1 MPKKLVTVAIS
12 VVVAFA
18 LWMYVVMVIGPEY
31 QDTFRDVKVELVGK
45 SALEAQNLM
54 ILGDEDYTVDLV
66 LSGNRSD
73 LNKLSASNISVT
85 LDLSKILDPGKTA
98 YRYDVSFPGNVA
110 KGSITV
116 QSQSPTGITLE
127 VVRKAEK
134 TVDVQVIYDEDL
146 IPAGYGVLPVEQE
159 LDKLHIEGPQNVI
172 EKIAVA
178 RIQLDITEENNKT
191 DIPGEYM
198 ATLCDAEGQEVDS
211 RYVTV
216 TTAGAEKIA
225 VTLPIRMKKEI
236 PLKVHVLEGGG
247 VTAENITLS
256 PSTITVLGKAEDLE
270 NLNEWYIN
278 TAEEPLDLRVLEEG
292 TTIEPFPLEL
302 PKDIIN
308 RSGVTEVTV
317 EVSFENLIKE
327 EFTIKR
333 EQIQLLNVPEG
344 MVPEISEQ
352 QLKVT
357 VRGAEKTVKAL
368 DASDILISV
377 DFSDAKLGQMKE
389 WVVKVTINGEPADA
403 GIVGGPYTV
412 YVEIVDGTAIVQA
425 ASALMDE

>member
-1 MPKKLVTVAIS
+1 MPKKIITVAIS
-12 VVVAFA
+12 VAVAFA

-31 QDTFRDVKVELVGK
+31 KDTFRDVKVELVGK
-45 SALEAQNLM
+45 SALESQNLM
-54 ILGDEDYTVDLV
+54 ILGEEDYTVDLV

-73 LNKLSASNISVT
+73 LNKLSSSNISVT

-110 KGSITV
+110 KDSITIE
-116 QSQSPTGITLE
+116 SQSPTGITLE

-134 TVDVQVIYDEDL
+134 TVDIQVVYDEDQ

-159 LDKLHIEGPQNVI
+159 LDELHITGPEDVI
-172 EKIAVA
+172 GKIAVA
-178 RIQLDITEENNKT
+178 KIWLDITEENNKS

-198 ATLCDAEGQEVDS
+198 ATLCDINGQEVDS

-216 TTAGAEKIA
+216 TTAGAESIA
-225 VTLPIRMKKEI
+225 VTLPIRMKKEV

-256 PSTITVLGKAEDLE
+256 PATITVLGKAEDLE

-278 TAEEPLDLRVLEEG
+278 TPEEPLDLSVLEEG
-292 TTIEPFPLEL
+292 STIEPFPLEL

-317 EVSFENLIKE
+317 AVSFEDLIQQ
-327 EFTIKR
+327 EFTVKR

-357 VRGAEKTVKAL
+357 VRGMESTVKAL

-377 DFSDAKLGQMKE
+377 DFSEAKLGQMKE
-389 WVVKVTINGEPADA
+389 WPVKITISGEPADA
-403 GIVGGPYTV
+403 GVIGGPYTV
-412 YVEIVDGTAIVQA
+412 YVEIVDA
-425 ASALMDE
+425 AQVAAMASLLLE